1 MGKIDKLELENHHIA
16 EEMVEHLILEK
27 VGALPDH
34 GHAKAI
40 KLKKRIKKVKPPKTV
55 LNAPSSIGSDFWF
68 YFISFT
74 IIATDIWF
82 IGEFLLTEYP
92 SLQTLFK

>member
-1 MGKIDKLELENHHIA
+1 MSLVDKIELENHHIA

-40 KLKKRIKKVKPPKTV
+40 KLKKKVKKSQKNY
-55 LNAPSSIGSDFWF
+55 LFEF
-68 YFISFT
+68 FMISF
-74 IIATDIWF
+74 II
-82 IGEFLLTEYP
+82 IGGELWYLWNFLIEKYP
-92 SLQTLFK
+92 SLQNLF

>member
-1 MGKIDKLELENHHIA
+1 MGIVDKLELENHHIA

-40 KLKKRIKKVKPPKTV
+40 KLKKRVRSKPKKTV
-55 LNAPSSIGSDFWF
+55 LNASSSMGSDFWF
-68 YFISFT
+68 YTISFT
-74 IIATDIWF
+74 IIVTDLWF
-82 IGEFLLTEYP
+82 IGAFLLTEYP
-92 SLQTLFK
+92 SLQTLFR

>member
-34 GHAKAI
+34 GHSDAI
-40 KLKKRIKKVKPPKTV
+40 PLKKKLPKSVKK
-55 LNAPSSIGSDFWF
+55 NYNFEFFSIFSIIIGTELWYLWN
-68 YFISFT
+68 YFVDKYPEI
-74 IIATDIWF
+74 
-82 IGEFLLTEYP
+82 EKLFL
-92 SLQTLFK
+92 F

>member
-1 MGKIDKLELENHHIA
+1 MGIIDKIELENHHIA

-40 KLKKRIKKVKPPKTV
+40 RLKKRIRVKPRKTV
-55 LNAPSSIGSDFWF
+55 FHAPVSIDSDFWF
-68 YFISFT
+68 YSISFV
-74 IIATDIWF
+74 IITTDLWF
-82 IGEFLLTEYP
+82 IGEHLIHEYP
-92 SLQTLFK
+92 SLKILFQ